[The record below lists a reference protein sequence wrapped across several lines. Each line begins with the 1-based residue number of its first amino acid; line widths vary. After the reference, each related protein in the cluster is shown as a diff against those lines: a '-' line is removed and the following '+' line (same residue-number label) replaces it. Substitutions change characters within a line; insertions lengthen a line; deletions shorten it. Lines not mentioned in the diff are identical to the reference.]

1 MAATILQFLASAGV
15 IIVAGTYLS
24 RFADEIAER
33 TGFGRLLI
41 GSVLL
46 AGATS
51 LPELSVDVSAVRK
64 GMVDL
69 AFGDLMGSSLFNLLI
84 LAILDLSVHSK
95 GRMLSREAA
104 RHALSGN
111 VGAAL
116 TAIVAVGL
124 LTPHVLGS
132 GEILGVSYGLWLVAA
147 GYLMGVRMIYFDQVA
162 SRAEATAD
170 ATPAKAKSPTGSWR
184 TSVLG
189 FALSAAAIVVTGPFL
204 AEAAGAIADASGLGK
219 TFVGTTLV
227 AFSTSLP
234 ELVASFAALR
244 MGALDLA
251 IGNVFGS
258 NAFNMM
264 LLIPLDLIHRGPLL
278 GAVSGAHAITCLA
291 AIVSTLIVVL
301 GQLYHAE
308 RRRRVIEP
316 DATLVIAT
324 VLGALWLIY
333 WNGGT

>member
-1 MAATILQFLASAGV
+1 MAAAVLQFLISAGI
-15 IIVAGTYLS
+15 IIVAGSFLS

-41 GSVLL
+41 GSILL

-64 GMVDL
+64 GMADL

-84 LAILDLSVHSK
+84 LAILDLSVHSR

-116 TAIVAVGL
+116 TGVVAVCL

-132 GEILGVSYGLWLVAA
+132 GEVLGISYGLWLVVA
-147 GYLMGVRMIYFDQVA
+147 GYLMGVRLVFVDQVA
-162 SRAEATAD
+162 SKAEAA
-170 ATPAKAKSPTGSWR
+170 AAASEPHASTGSWR
-184 TSVLG
+184 TSAAG
-189 FALSAAAIVVTGPFL
+189 FALAAAVIVVTGPFL

-258 NAFNMM
+258 NVFNML
-264 LLIPLDLIHRGPLL
+264 LLIPLDVIHRGPIL
-278 GAVSGAHAITCLA
+278 GAVSKSHAITCLA
-291 AIVSTLIVVL
+291 AIVATLVVVL

-308 RRRRVIEP
+308 RRRKVIEP
-316 DATLVIAT
+316 DATLVIAI
-324 VLGALWLIY
+324 VIGALWLIY
-333 WNGGT
+333 RNGAA

>member
-1 MAATILQFLASAGV
+1 MSGAILQFIVSAGIV
-15 IIVAGTYLS
+15 IVAGTYLS

-51 LPELSVDVSAVRK
+51 LPELSVDISAVRK
-64 GMVDL
+64 GMADL

-84 LAILDLSVHSK
+84 LAVLDLSSHSK
-95 GRMLSREAA
+95 GKMLSREAA

-116 TAIVAVGL
+116 AAVVAVGL

-132 GEILGVSYGLWLVAA
+132 GELLGISYGLWLVGI
-147 GYLMGVRMIYFDQVA
+147 GYLMGVRLVYFDQRN
-162 SRAEATAD
+162 SRAEAVAVL
-170 ATPAKAKSPTGSWR
+170 PAQSHSVAESWHR
-184 TSVLG
+184 PALG
-189 FALSAAAIVVTGPFL
+189 FAAAAAVIVVTGPYL
-204 AEAAGAIADASGLGK
+204 AEAAGQIADASGLGK

-234 ELVASFAALR
+234 ELVASLAALR

-258 NAFNMM
+258 NAFNMI
-264 LLIPLDLIHRGPLL
+264 LLIPLDALHRGPILA
-278 GAVSGAHAITCLA
+278 AVSASHAITCLA
-291 AIVSTLIVVL
+291 AIVATLVVVL

-308 RRRRVIEP
+308 RRRTIIEP
-316 DATLVIAT
+316 DATLVILI
-324 VLGALWLIY
+324 VLGALWLIFE
-333 WNGGT
+333 NGGE

>member
-1 MAATILQFLASAGV
+1 MTTAILQFVFAAGI

-51 LPELSVDVSAVRK
+51 LPELSVDLSAVRK
-64 GMVDL
+64 GMADL
-69 AFGDLMGSSLFNLLI
+69 ALGDLMGSSLFNLLI
-84 LAILDLSVHSK
+84 LAVLDLSVHSR

-116 TAIVAVGL
+116 TAVVAVSL
-124 LTPHVLGS
+124 LTPHVLGG
-132 GEILGVSYGLWLVAA
+132 GEFLGISYGLWLVGA
-147 GYLMGVRMIYFDQVA
+147 GYLMGVRLIYFDQAA
-162 SRAEATAD
+162 SRAEAVAASPDPEPHPTA
-170 ATPAKAKSPTGSWR
+170 GSWR
-184 TSVLG
+184 ASALG
-189 FALSAAAIVVTGPFL
+189 FAVAAAVIVVTGPFL
-204 AEAAGAIADASGLGK
+204 AEAAGTIADASGLGK

-234 ELVASFAALR
+234 ELVASLAALR

-258 NAFNMM
+258 NAFNM
-264 LLIPLDLIHRGPLL
+264 LLLVPLDVVHRGPILS
-278 GAVSGAHAITCLA
+278 AVSKSHAITCLA
-291 AIVSTLIVVL
+291 AIVATLVVVL

-308 RRRRVIEP
+308 RRRKVIEP
-316 DATLVIAT
+316 DATLVI
-324 VLGALWLIY
+324 VIVFGALWLIY
-333 WNGGT
+333 QNGAS